1 MLTGVRNISRI
12 DAGQDLEETKE
23 LPVNLYISNIVEQ
36 FQKKYDYVT
45 IQTQLS
51 EQEILLLIPENYL
64 YRICDN
70 LIGNAISFGNTILV
84 STGFIQSHN
93 QKKSDIFVLTV
104 EDDGPGIREGS
115 TEKIFERFYSERTEN
130 ENTPAQ
136 DKTHTGL
143 GLSIVKAIVDSL
155 EGEIAV
161 SKSSN
166 LGGALFKVSIPLN

>member
-1 MLTGVRNISRI
+1 MTLS
-12 DAGQDLEETKE
+12 
-23 LPVNLYISNIVEQ
+23 
-36 FQKKYDYVT
+36 KK
-45 IQTQLS
+45 
-51 EQEILLLIPENYL
+51 EILLSIPENYL

-70 LIGNAISFGNTILV
+70 LIANAVSFGNKILV
-84 STGFIQSHN
+84 STDFIQSHN

-115 TEKIFERFYSERTEN
+115 TEKIFERFYSERLETEN
-130 ENTPAQ
+130 TSAQ

-166 LGGALFKVSIPLN
+166 LGGALFKLSIPLNWIK